1 MINANIVQT
10 IKMFYDQLAT
20 NGKFVSF
27 YNKENEE
34 NMPMTRSRSSIKNV
48 LKERTN
54 NAMMLANIE
63 DTRTKYTLSES
74 FQPYTDQMRRSE
86 TTSPPELQLIPKAN
100 LINTFE
106 ANNTI
111 LVNQSN
117 QTLTN
122 QTNNIISNSTS
133 EPISVTNTVNNQTNT
148 QINLNQTTNIF
159 VTNIQENVENISI
172 ENSSKSRI
180 EKITNYFKPAKNKQ
194 NNEKSLE
201 WVSTPQPS
209 KSVTKPKLSNHEQI
223 NLIKNTIQQVGL
235 VGDASIK
242 DVIKSYPFSS
252 FHIKNRG
259 YVLPLE
265 QLENSLVWQDST
277 YLVDK
282 NVHEISHDEI
292 KPENPYWNE
301 LIESI
306 SEKIVKQMGCAGETR
321 AELDKMVLY
330 EAGSSIQRQA
340 STQDSRIFGK
350 LIVQLP
356 SRFTGGEFVVY
367 ERNKVKTLDFGQ
379 LEGSSSYLIHYA
391 AYFADLEYKMMEV
404 TSGYRL
410 VLVYNL
416 CWAEKEGKLLKM
428 SRLVE
433 QMHEVL
439 DSFSESKIPLGMA
452 LSGAYDSDSFVN
464 KGVQALNELD
474 FKRYE
479 LIEQASEMLTLDKQM
494 EFKLVHLK
502 LTVFNK
508 NQEEVNE
515 ASKKPKKA
523 SAKIKKKVD
532 QNDILEIREQLSL
545 AGTSWAKEE
554 ISLKMGHFEQIFDP
568 RKDLSEK
575 LSLNDE
581 KEWEHLS
588 VNQEDKKVYDKYVLM
603 FMPKPNEPAAASNT
617 NKNSL
622 EKPKIESL
630 IEKMSSNSKT
640 KAHLANMET
649 IVNYLIE
656 TEDMSLILKFI
667 SKIEYNNEHARSLAK
682 LIQKLGWS
690 SSFSDSISRFTHP
703 ITGSNFKVNCELV
716 KTLMN
721 LNESEKAYM
730 CFKDC
735 IEPVLKDKEKFK
747 SILNEENC
755 ADCHYD
761 LLEAILLFK
770 KRDDF
775 KSLMDQYKDLLRP
788 RAEYL
793 RKLIH
798 FVEDKNDLRMF
809 EAKLDDDF
817 KEIESFL
824 RSNELELNL
833 NNFKFKYEAEEF
845 EKKLKPMY
853 KPYKNFEHG
862 FSIQI
867 KIEGSR
873 SQTVLTIK
881 KTDDYRK
888 HKKKSLQEFKK
899 ELAKLNSIL

>member
-1 MINANIVQT
+1 M
-10 IKMFYDQLAT
+10 
-20 NGKFVSF
+20 
-27 YNKENEE
+27 
-34 NMPMTRSRSSIKNV
+34 
-48 LKERTN
+48 
-54 NAMMLANIE
+54 
-63 DTRTKYTLSES
+63 
-74 FQPYTDQMRRSE
+74 
-86 TTSPPELQLIPKAN
+86 
-100 LINTFE
+100 
-106 ANNTI
+106 
-111 LVNQSN
+111 
-117 QTLTN
+117 
-122 QTNNIISNSTS
+122 
-133 EPISVTNTVNNQTNT
+133 
-148 QINLNQTTNIF
+148 
-159 VTNIQENVENISI
+159 
-172 ENSSKSRI
+172 
-180 EKITNYFKPAKNKQ
+180 PAKNKQ
-194 NNEKSLE
+194 NNEIIKSLE
-201 WVSTPQPS
+201 CPQPS

-223 NLIKNTIQQVGL
+223 NLIKNTIQQVDL

-330 EAGSSIQRQA
+330 EAGSCIQRQA

-416 CWAEKEGKLLKM
+416 CWTKKEGKLLKM

-479 LIEQASEMLTLDKQM
+479 LIEQASEMLTLEKQM
-494 EFKLVHLK
+494 EFKLVHLT

-508 NQEEVNE
+508 KQEEIDE

-523 SAKIKKKVD
+523 STKIKKKVD

-747 SILNEENC
+747 SILNEKNC
-755 ADCHYD
+755 AECHYD

-775 KSLMDQYKDLLRP
+775 EPLMDQYRDSMIKAVKPYSYKYLFFAEDKNASETKNYKQIKDLLRL

-793 RKLIH
+793 RKLID
-798 FVEDKNDLRMF
+798 FVEDKKDLKMF
-809 EAKLDDDF
+809 DAELDRF
-817 KEIESFL
+817 KEIENFL
-824 RSNELELNL
+824 RSDELEFSQ
-833 NNFKFKYEAEEF
+833 NNFKFKYEAQDI
-845 EKKLKPMY
+845 EKKLKMMY
-853 KPYKNFEHG
+853 KDNFQHG
-862 FSIQI
+862 FSIEI
-867 KIEGSR
+867 KIDGKFAE
-873 SQTVLTIK
+873 TVFKIK

-888 HKKKSLQEFKK
+888 HNKKSLQEFKK